1 MQTDDRSIVEHH
13 AAPVS
18 LSGLVNSECPNQSQ
32 QIDVFVCSAVMID
45 TNSNECLIY
54 RTIS

>member
-18 LSGLVNSECPNQSQ
+18 LSGIVNSECPNQSK
-32 QIDVFVCSAVMID
+32 QIDVFVYSPVID
-45 TNSNECLIY
+45 RY
-54 RTIS
+54 QQQ

>member
-18 LSGLVNSECPNQSQ
+18 LSGIVNSECPNQSQ
-32 QIDVFVCSAVMID
+32 QIDVFVYSPVID
-45 TNSNECLIY
+45 SY
-54 RTIS
+54 QQQ